1 MMESGKRNA
10 DLEEWDAK
18 IRKLT
23 EEFESDTELEECDTE
38 NEIGELTAEI
48 DNLTAELEERDRKIS
63 KLTSDLGDCDAK
75 IKERDRKITK
85 LAAEI
90 RRLTALLGKSNFCTE
105 PPGRIVL
112 IKSVRDFMQLVGGTS
127 GGPWSNLLVLTRTRA
142 KVRPRC
148 SGTTSAGHLQ
158 FLPRPSRVFLLFF
171 TKWELNV
178 QIFGRSLIKYN

>member
-23 EEFESDTELEECDTE
+23 EEFEESDTELEECDTE

-63 KLTSDLGDCDAK
+63 KLTSDLGDCDA
-75 IKERDRKITK
+75 KITK